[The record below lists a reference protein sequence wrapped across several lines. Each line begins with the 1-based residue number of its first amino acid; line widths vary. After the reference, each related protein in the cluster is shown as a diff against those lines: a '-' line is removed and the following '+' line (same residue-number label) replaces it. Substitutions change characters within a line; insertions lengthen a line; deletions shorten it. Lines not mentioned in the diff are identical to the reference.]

1 MPSRHAKCTFSVAL
15 NQAARTPPEALRW
28 FVVAFLV
35 ACAAVGTPVVQKEAC
50 AQLGLAPAEH
60 PNVREIRRLLA
71 EPISLDF
78 QRVSLDNVL
87 KYLGEVKPGLRLTI
101 DPEVQRAG
109 IDLSSRVVDIRVRG
123 VSVES
128 VLNLILGKDLGYL
141 VQLDGLLI
149 TTRENVLRH
158 LSTASY
164 PVANLLGRL
173 AANAGETVEA
183 ALKQLTDLIM
193 RDVNSA
199 DDPYTADWEGAGG
212 NGAMTYKEGSLV
224 ITQTASGHKHL
235 AALLDVLDRTLAP
248 DAVQAG
254 PATSKAWNETRARLQ
269 ETIDLDFE
277 HTSLDNVLK
286 YISEV
291 KRGLN
296 IVPDPELA
304 DLGVDLSARVVDLK
318 VKGVSSEEVLNL
330 ILGEDLAYVVEPGY
344 VLVTTRGR
352 AYERL
357 PLGAYRVDDLLSA
370 PDVRDFPDRQEL
382 VDILKRNINTMA
394 DPNVAPWTDEGGNA
408 TVDFLGGLLVIRQT
422 RAGHEQVAALLQA
435 LDRALAPGAVQAWP
449 TASKALEETRARLAE
464 PIDLDFEHT
473 GLDNVLKYMSEVKRG
488 LNIIPDPEL
497 ADLGVDLSARVVD
510 LKIKGVPIEEVLNP
524 ILAGDLAYVVRPGYV
539 LITTREKKYAHLA
552 AVVYPIQDLLRPSS
566 TTGRPADPTALIEA
580 LRKAVNQKNDP
591 AVALWADEGGPAA
604 SDVKYG
610 HLIVTQTYEG
620 HQKIRHF
627 LEALRRAGG
636 LPGQ

>member
-1 MPSRHAKCTFSVAL
+1 
-15 NQAARTPPEALRW
+15 
-28 FVVAFLV
+28 
-35 ACAAVGTPVVQKEAC
+35 
-50 AQLGLAPAEH
+50 
-60 PNVREIRRLLA
+60 
-71 EPISLDF
+71 
-78 QRVSLDNVL
+78 
-87 KYLGEVKPGLRLTI
+87 
-101 DPEVQRAG
+101 
-109 IDLSSRVVDIRVRG
+109 
-123 VSVES
+123 
-128 VLNLILGKDLGYL
+128 
-141 VQLDGLLI
+141 
-149 TTRENVLRH
+149 
-158 LSTASY
+158 
-164 PVANLLGRL
+164 
-173 AANAGETVEA
+173 
-183 ALKQLTDLIM
+183 
-193 RDVNSA
+193 
-199 DDPYTADWEGAGG
+199 
-212 NGAMTYKEGSLV
+212 
-224 ITQTASGHKHL
+224 L

-422 RAGHEQVAALLQA
+422 RAGHEQVARLLENLRRTRKGMPVEPSPSEKA
-435 LDRALAPGAVQAWP
+435 IAETERLLDDEIR
-449 TASKALEETRARLAE
+449 RLD
-464 PIDLDFEHT
+464 IEHT
-473 GLDNVLKYMSEVKRG
+473 SLENVLKYMSEVKRNLNLVLDPDIGAAGIDLATRLVTIKTDG
-488 LNIIPDPEL
+488 LPVRRVLDQV
-497 ADLGVDLSARVVD
+497 LGS
-510 LKIKGVPIEEVLNP
+510 
-524 ILAGDLAYVVRPGYV
+524 DLAYVVRPGYV

-552 AVVYPIQDLLRPSS
+552 AVVYPIQDLLRPSPQ
-566 TTGRPADPTALIEA
+566 TGRPVDPIALIEA
-580 LRKAVNQKNDP
+580 LRKHVNQESDS
-591 AVALWADEGGPAA
+591 AVAPWVDEGGPAA
-604 SDVKYG
+604 SDVMNG
-610 HLIVTQTYEG
+610 LLIVSQTYEG
-620 HQKIRHF
+620 HRKVRQF
-627 LEALRRAGG
+627 LEALRRTRG